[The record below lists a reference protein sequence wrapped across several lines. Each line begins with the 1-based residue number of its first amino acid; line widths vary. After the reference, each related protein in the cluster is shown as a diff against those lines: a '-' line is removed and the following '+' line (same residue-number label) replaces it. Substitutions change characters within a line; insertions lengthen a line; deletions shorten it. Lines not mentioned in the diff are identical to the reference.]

1 MLWPDVKSNHK
12 IRSCRQPCSRVHRA
26 TGVLDTGSGAAHF
39 PSLFLFLLFKFSDIL
54 ILYNVIF
61 IFIEIYDYYF
71 SNCSMFLIRYVLP
84 SRMSTAGSASN
95 SPSAGRRNRPEVQ
108 LYIPGK
114 TRLSKE
120 KVILLKVVFKFSKQF
135 FKSASKI

>member
-1 MLWPDVKSNHK
+1 MLNQITKSGLAGNPA
-12 IRSCRQPCSRVHRA
+12 RGFTGRRVFWTPGQGLH
-26 TGVLDTGSGAAHF
+26 TFHPF
-39 PSLFLFLLFKFSDIL
+39 FLFLLFKFSDIL